1 MSTTNDFDILTTADK
16 PALVGLSNPELLEA
30 SKAALEQL
38 GYKVHIAINHG
49 EFLHKFAQTQYH
61 VLILEDLFACATEEE
76 NESLTALQRMPM
88 SLRRHTV
95 AILFGSQLATFN
107 PMQAFQKGVHA
118 AVNPAEVFLLTQ
130 LIQKAVS
137 DNDLF
142 LQNLRQAQTVRLA

>member
-1 MSTTNDFDILTTADK
+1 MSTTNDFDILTTTDK

-30 SKAALEQL
+30 AKAALEQL

-49 EFLHKFAQTQYH
+49 EFLHKFAQTQYQ
-61 VLILEDLFACATEEE
+61 VVVLEDTFACSKEEE
-76 NESLTALQRMPM
+76 NESLLALQRMPM
-88 SLRRHTV
+88 ALRRHMV
-95 AILFGSQLATFN
+95 AILFGNQLATFN
-107 PMQAFQKGVHA
+107 PVQAFQKGVHA

-142 LQNLRQAQTVRLA
+142 LQTFRQAQTLRA

>member
-1 MSTTNDFDILTTADK
+1 MSTTGDFDILTVADK

-49 EFLHKFAQTQYH
+49 EFLHKFAQTQYQ
-61 VLILEDLFACATEEE
+61 VVVLEDTFSCSKEEE
-76 NESLTALQRMPM
+76 NESLAALQRMSM
-88 SLRRHTV
+88 ALRRHTV
-95 AILFGSQLATFN
+95 AILFGNQLATFN
-107 PMQAFQKGVHA
+107 PVQAFQKGVHA

-137 DNDLF
+137 DNDIF
-142 LQNLRQAQTVRLA
+142 LQTFRQAQAVRV

>member
-1 MSTTNDFDILTTADK
+1 MSTTADFDILTTADK

-61 VLILEDLFACATEEE
+61 VVVLEDTFACSTEEE

-88 SLRRHTV
+88 ALRRHTV
-95 AILFGSQLATFN
+95 AILFGNQLATFN
-107 PMQAFQKGVHA
+107 PVQAFQKGVHA

-137 DNDLF
+137 DNDIF
-142 LQNLRQAQTVRLA
+142 LQTFRQAQAVRV